1 MKGILIHKHAYFL
14 TKLVNS
20 VHFLF
25 ENKIFKPMV
34 IRCLQVKF
42 FVTPSKIG
50 KR

>member
-20 VHFLF
+20 VYFVF

-34 IRCLQVKF
+34 IRWLQERF

>member
-20 VHFLF
+20 VHFVL

-34 IRCLQVKF
+34 IRWLQLKL
-42 FVTPSKIG
+42 FVTPCKIG

>member
-14 TKLVNS
+14 TKLINS
-20 VHFLF
+20 VHFVF

-34 IRCLQVKF
+34 NSWLQVKF

>member
-20 VHFLF
+20 VHFVF

-34 IRCLQVKF
+34 IRYLQVKF
-42 FVTPSKIG
+42 FVAPSKIG